1 MNVNV
6 NVDVGVD
13 VHVEEAAS
21 VRELDSLIER
31 DPRVERSRSWCD
43 GLDSTF

>member
-1 MNVNV
+1 MNANV

-31 DPRVERSRSWCD
+31 DPHVEGSRTWCD
-43 GLDSTF
+43 GLESTS

>member
-1 MNVNV
+1 M

-13 VHVEEAAS
+13 VRVVVAS

-31 DPRVERSRSWCD
+31 DPHVEGSRTWCD